1 MKKSIA
7 FGTAVSLF
15 AMSAVV
21 GSAATAEL
29 TSLGLKGSLEN
40 IKAGDEITVDVYC
53 ENDGETFASFA
64 IKFEGVTLDTATIP
78 TGFTNSAPNGSE
90 IYTIVNLNGNFGEGT
105 IVCSFTFVVDDPS
118 AVSITLSSADNDVTV
133 VGSNNTLKTSASGG
147 SGDSDSDSGDSNSST
162 DDSNSSTDDSDSS
175 TDDSDSSTD
184 DSNSSTD
191 DSNSST
197 DDSDSSTDDSNSST
211 DDSNSSTD
219 DSNSSADDSNSSTDD
234 SNTSGSGTSSNSG
247 SSTGTGSGS
256 KDPGNV
262 DTGIGFVL
270 APAILAGA
278 ALIISKKRK

>member
-40 IKAGDEITVDVYC
+40 IKEGDEITVDVYC

-90 IYTIVNLNGNFGEGT
+90 IYTIVNPNGNFGKGT
-105 IVCSFTFVVDDPS
+105 VVCSFTFIVDDPS
-118 AVSITLSSADNDVTV
+118 AVSITISPAGNEVTV
-133 VGSNNTLKTSASGG
+133 VGSNNTLKASASGG
-147 SGDSDSDSGDSNSST
+147 SGDSDSDS
-162 DDSNSSTDDSDSS
+162 DDSDSSTDDSDSS

-197 DDSDSSTDDSNSST
+197 DDSNSST
-211 DDSNSSTD
+211 DDSD
-219 DSNSSADDSNSSTDD
+219 SSADDSNSSTDD